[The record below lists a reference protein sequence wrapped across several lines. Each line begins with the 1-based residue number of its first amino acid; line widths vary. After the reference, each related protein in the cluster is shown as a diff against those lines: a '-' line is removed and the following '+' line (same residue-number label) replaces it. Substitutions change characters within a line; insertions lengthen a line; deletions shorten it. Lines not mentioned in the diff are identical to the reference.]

1 MAPAII
7 VTLQFTVG
15 ALLFAIGVG
24 TTPSQVT
31 YLWRR
36 PALMARSLLAM
47 YLLVPLLA
55 LLLVA
60 VLKLSEGAELALLV
74 LAVAA
79 GAPLLPKKLMGFGSS
94 DYAESLLVNTSLLA
108 VVVVPLW
115 LAMIGGIMGADRVV
129 GPAEAAKALAMGFAL
144 PLIAGLAAR
153 RFLGDKA
160 DATSEAVQT
169 YGTVLL
175 LVCAGLLLFTN
186 LGLLYQVPLTSYL
199 AVTAFLAGAVAI
211 GHSLG
216 GPGIGQRTTLGVSCG
231 TRHLGVAIVIAAAYP
246 SSRASV
252 IVVGYLVCSA
262 AVAIPYIKW
271 QEAGLPAPDEGA
283 S

>member
-7 VTLQFTVG
+7 VTLKFTVA

-24 TTPSQVT
+24 TRPSQLT
-31 YLWRR
+31 YLWQR
-36 PALMARSLLAM
+36 PALLARSLLAM

-60 VLKLSEGAELALLV
+60 VLNLSEGAELAMLV

-79 GAPLLPKKLMGFGSS
+79 GAPLLPKKLMGLGSS

-115 LAMIGGIMGADRVV
+115 LAVIGAIMGTDRML
-129 GPAEAAKALAMGFAL
+129 GPVEAAKVLATGFAL

-169 YGTVLL
+169 YGSVLL
-175 LVCAGLLLFTN
+175 LVCGGLLLFTN
-186 LGLLYQVPLTSYL
+186 LALLYQIKLTSYL
-199 AVTAFLAGAVAI
+199 AVVAFLAGAVAI
-211 GHSLG
+211 GHALG
-216 GPGIGQRTTLGVSCG
+216 GPGIGERTTLGVSCG
-231 TRHLGVAIVIAAAYP
+231 TRHLGVAIVLAAAFP
-246 SSRASV
+246 SPQASV
-252 IVVGYLVCSA
+252 VVVAYLICSA
-262 AVAIPYIKW
+262 VVAIPYIKW
-271 QEAGLPAPDEGA
+271 QEAGQPAPDEGA
-283 S
+283 T